1 MSGPIIRL
9 GPTAEQEA
17 KLPDQI
23 ADAWAAVLID
33 IYQRLKKREEAKPK
47 QNGEAT

>member
-1 MSGPIIRL
+1 MHDLKNKS
-9 GPTAEQEA
+9 TAEQEP

-33 IYQRLKKREEAKPK
+33 IYQRLKKREDAKPEQQDNSK
-47 QNGEAT
+47 